1 MAELNHGMLTY
12 EDDPQ
17 PHLGNGPTWPEFLKA
32 WRDMEAKGWPE
43 VGTEP
48 PPAEII
54 VTKEQRER
62 LKAHIA
68 KMADEPS
75 GPSRIKTG
83 LIEIPESHEER
94 VKMLDEMLQKAE
106 GLPRPEF
113 PCGIGYKAYKVLEE
127 KYNKI
132 FGKRKK

>member
-12 EDDPQ
+12 KDDPN
-17 PHLGNGPTWPEFLKA
+17 PHIGSGPTWPEFLKA

-54 VTKEQRER
+54 VTKEQQER

-68 KMADEPS
+68 KMMDKPSTVAKLNITSADIS
-75 GPSRIKTG
+75 AAVR
-83 LIEIPESHEER
+83 
-94 VKMLDEMLQKAE
+94 
-106 GLPRPEF
+106 
-113 PCGIGYKAYKVLEE
+113 
-127 KYNKI
+127 KI
-132 FGKRKK
+132 IRKE

>member
-1 MAELNHGMLTY
+1 MAELNHGILTY
-12 EDDPQ
+12 EDDPN
-17 PHLGNGPTWPEFLKA
+17 PHIGNGPTWPEFLEA

-68 KMADEPS
+68 KMTKVPATVAKLNITSAD
-75 GPSRIKTG
+75 I
-83 LIEIPESHEER
+83 
-94 VKMLDEMLQKAE
+94 VKAV
-106 GLPRPEF
+106 R
-113 PCGIGYKAYKVLEE
+113 
-127 KYNKI
+127 
-132 FGKRKK
+132 KRLRKE